1 MAKFKSAKEQ
11 FDYIKKEFFKGNELD
26 GITGMSAEERV
37 EFNKKNIERLLANDI
52 NALAIS
58 DCFWTADR
66 SRIIIW
72 GKNNW
77 FFNADDLANFSE
89 QEREQLEY
97 LKDFA
102 GLCHD
107 LALHFPF
114 DNSLIGWPRYRP
126 FAFNTPGLGDAI
138 KAWAEDYPHMAAHM
152 ANIMLKESTSEC
164 SRLCYQPAQ
173 DYLAELYDHESEVD
187 LYRMPSE
194 SEMPHR
200 VYAEKVTTLLQGLAD
215 HIAEGRRHGMCLG
228 AIIVHDTLLTRIEEF
243 DKDVIGISKDLWQ
256 FIDREMN
263 FKTTNNAVYE
273 PDIPFNK
280 QPKEN
285 QQQIRDLLTALINR
299 VDKAYA
305 EVGLSESWIR
315 NNLPHMYFEDF
326 GEWVIGKHY
335 DDIDV
340 LFELRV

>member
-1 MAKFKSAKEQ
+1 MARFRSAKEQ

-107 LALHFPF
+107 LSLHFPF
-114 DNSLIGWPRYRP
+114 DNSLIGWPRYMP

-173 DYLAELYDHESEVD
+173 DYLAELYDHESGMD

-215 HIAEGRRHGMCLG
+215 HIAEGRRLGMCLG
-228 AIIVHDTLLTRIEEF
+228 AIIVHDTLFTRIEEF

-280 QPKEN
+280 QPKEI

-305 EVGLSESWIR
+305 EGGFSESWIR

-326 GEWVIGKHY
+326 GEWVISKHY
-335 DDIDV
+335 EDNDV

>member
-114 DNSLIGWPRYRP
+114 DNSLIGWPRYMP
-126 FAFNTPGLGDAI
+126 FAFKTPRTWRG
-138 KAWAEDYPHMAAHM
+138 H
-152 ANIMLKESTSEC
+152 
-164 SRLCYQPAQ
+164 
-173 DYLAELYDHESEVD
+173 
-187 LYRMPSE
+187 
-194 SEMPHR
+194 
-200 VYAEKVTTLLQGLAD
+200 QGM
-215 HIAEGRRHGMCLG
+215 GR
-228 AIIVHDTLLTRIEEF
+228 
-243 DKDVIGISKDLWQ
+243 
-256 FIDREMN
+256 
-263 FKTTNNAVYE
+263 
-273 PDIPFNK
+273 
-280 QPKEN
+280 
-285 QQQIRDLLTALINR
+285 
-299 VDKAYA
+299 
-305 EVGLSESWIR
+305 GLSPHGSPYGKYNAQRVNIR
-315 NNLPHMYFEDF
+315 
-326 GEWVIGKHY
+326 
-335 DDIDV
+335 V
-340 LFELRV
+340 LEAMLSAGSGLSCRTV

>member
-173 DYLAELYDHESEVD
+173 DYLAELYDHESGMD

-215 HIAEGRRHGMCLG
+215 HIAEGRRLGMCLG
-228 AIIVHDTLLTRIEEF
+228 AIIVHDTLFTQIEEF
-243 DKDVIGISKDLWQ
+243 PLH
-256 FIDREMN
+256 F
-263 FKTTNNAVYE
+263 
-273 PDIPFNK
+273 
-280 QPKEN
+280 
-285 QQQIRDLLTALINR
+285 
-299 VDKAYA
+299 
-305 EVGLSESWIR
+305 
-315 NNLPHMYFEDF
+315 
-326 GEWVIGKHY
+326 
-335 DDIDV
+335 
-340 LFELRV
+340 

>member
-1 MAKFKSAKEQ
+1 
-11 FDYIKKEFFKGNELD
+11 
-26 GITGMSAEERV
+26 
-37 EFNKKNIERLLANDI
+37 
-52 NALAIS
+52 
-58 DCFWTADR
+58 
-66 SRIIIW
+66 
-72 GKNNW
+72 
-77 FFNADDLANFSE
+77 
-89 QEREQLEY
+89 
-97 LKDFA
+97 
-102 GLCHD
+102 
-107 LALHFPF
+107 
-114 DNSLIGWPRYRP
+114 
-126 FAFNTPGLGDAI
+126 
-138 KAWAEDYPHMAAHM
+138 
-152 ANIMLKESTSEC
+152 
-164 SRLCYQPAQ
+164 
-173 DYLAELYDHESEVD
+173 
-187 LYRMPSE
+187 MPSE

-215 HIAEGRRHGMCLG
+215 HIAEGRRLGMCLG
-228 AIIVHDTLLTRIEEF
+228 AIIVHDTLFTRIEEF